1 MVVTG
6 EEEVPKGY
14 STLIKTAPYANNKA
28 AADKNISRIQQAMAM
43 TQNDS
48 RFRKGPFSSSHDD
61 TDSYDPLY

>member
-14 STLIKTAPYANNKA
+14 STLIKTAPYAKNKA